1 MWQQLNLTFT
11 DIFAWDA
18 KLHNLKAAKEVIY
31 SQWWPWL
38 LWSCAR
44 TRGSRLL
51 AGNKIFKRAM
61 CWLKEQCTEFRR
73 FLTFFRMCKF
83 DCLRNLVS
91 YISTRSTLIP
101 HGSVASSST
110 VWSKRNIRYYL
121 LSSCFHFFLLNCFL
135 FDFTVLFES
144 LYFFMNAYPNLGWQW
159 AYFFVYLCISLWILI
174 LFVFLYEY
182 LSQPWLAAE

>member
-18 KLHNLKAAKEVIY
+18 KLHNLKAAKVVIY

-51 AGNKIFKRAM
+51 GGNKIFKRAM

-83 DCLRNLVS
+83 DCLRNLDS

-110 VWSKRNIRYYL
+110 VWSKRRSLYYLWSCWLHFSSQLFLLWFSQFFSYSYYL
-121 LSSCFHFFLLNCFL
+121 L
-135 FDFTVLFES
+135 TI
-144 LYFFMNAYPNLGWQW
+144 LG
-159 AYFFVYLCISLWILI
+159 AMKAWI
-174 LFVFLYEY
+174 
-182 LSQPWLAAE
+182 SQPFACRLSL